1 MLKLLT
7 FLIAVFSFVLSDA
20 QICKPNP
27 NAAHTSKILF
37 KKKSIANDFDI
48 IFHHI
53 TITADPAFVNMK
65 GKVVTY
71 YKSKIANLNEV
82 NFDLD
87 DTMQIDSIINQ
98 RQLVPYSHS
107 NDILQITLNKNL
119 ILGEID
125 SVIIYYHG
133 DPTKS
138 KNRGYFVEKHGRDST
153 LAPIIWTL
161 SQPYG
166 AEDWWPC
173 KNTLDDKID
182 SLDFTIICP
191 KGNKAAS
198 NGLLV
203 EIDSSADSTI
213 SYTWQHRYPVVTY
226 LVAFAITNYKEYT
239 DTVRFSDGRTL
250 PILNYVY
257 PELLTDAQSKSPAIL
272 PVMQLFDSL
281 FGHYPFEQEK
291 YGHAQFS
298 RGGGM
303 EHQTM
308 SFMSSFDYD
317 LMAHELAHQWF
328 GDKITCNSWQDIW
341 LNEGFATYLTAL
353 CYDFLKPNEWVNY
366 IGQIKTDVL
375 KKNDGAV
382 FVADTN
388 NVGRIFD
395 GRLTYD
401 KGAMVLHM
409 LRLKLGDALFF
420 SAIKNY
426 ITQPNLVYSFSSTN
440 TFKTELEQH
449 SGQDL
454 NDFFAQWFYGEGY
467 PIFKIQWK
475 NNGTTQSIEI
485 SQQTSSPIT
494 NHFDIAVPLLFKGDG
509 FEQYVLIQSNDQ
521 NSTNYIEL
529 PKEASELIFDPYN
542 QILAKGHVISAG
554 SFDKNARIYPNP
566 AQSSVTFS
574 SPILAIL
581 QVELISPDGKTVL
594 KTNSFNDYSN
604 TQVLDISNLSPG
616 LYIYKCT
623 LSNSIGYGKLQ
634 IAVK

>member
-1 MLKLLT
+1 LKS
-7 FLIAVFSFVLSDA
+7 LILFVAVFSFMSADA
-20 QICKPNP
+20 QICKPNS
-27 NAAHTSKILF
+27 TSSAITGKSF
-37 KKKSIANDFDI
+37 KKKSADNIDI

-53 TITADPAFVNMK
+53 TITADPALVNMN
-65 GKVVTY
+65 GKVITHF
-71 YKSKIANLNEV
+71 KSKVAGLNSIT
-82 NFDLD
+82 FDLD
-87 DTMQIDSIINQ
+87 DTMHIDSIVHQ
-98 RQLVPYSHS
+98 YQVAQYSHA
-107 NDILQITLNKNL
+107 NDILQITLNTTLK
-119 ILGEID
+119 IGEID
-125 SVIIYYHG
+125 SVSIYYHG

-138 KNRGYFVEKHGRDST
+138 KNRGYFVEKHGRDTT

-166 AEDWWPC
+166 AQDWWPC

-182 SLDFTIICP
+182 SLDFTIVCP

-203 EIDSSADSTI
+203 TIDSSEIATI

-226 LVAFAITNYKEYT
+226 LVAFAITNYAEYT
-239 DTVRFSDGRTL
+239 DTVRFNDGRSL

-257 PELLTDAQSKSPAIL
+257 PELIADAQSKTPLIF

-281 FGHYPFEQEK
+281 FGAYPFEQEK

-303 EHQTM
+303 EHQTI
-308 SFMSSFDYD
+308 SFMSNFDYD

-366 IGQIKTDVL
+366 IGKIKTDVL

-382 FVADTN
+382 FVADTL

-409 LRLKLGDALFF
+409 LRLTLGDAVFF
-420 SAIKNY
+420 SALKNY
-426 ITQPNLVYSFSSTN
+426 INQPNLNYGFSSTN
-440 TFKTELEQH
+440 VFKAGLESF
-449 SGQDL
+449 SGKDL
-454 NDFFAQWFYGEGY
+454 NDFFAQWLYGEGY
-467 PIFKIQWK
+467 PIFTIQWK
-475 NNGTTQSIEI
+475 KNGTTQAIEI

-494 NHFDIAVPLLFKGDG
+494 NHFDIAVPLLFKGAG
-509 FEQYVLIQSNDQ
+509 FEQYALIQPNNQ
-521 NSTNYIEL
+521 NSTYYIDLPGEATEL
-529 PKEASELIFDPYN
+529 LFDPYN
-542 QILAKGHVISAG
+542 QILAKGSVISAG
-554 SFDKNARIYPNP
+554 SFDKNVKIYPNP
-566 AQSSVTFS
+566 AQNTVTFS
-574 SPILAIL
+574 SPNLAIL
-581 QVELISPDGKTVL
+581 NIELISTEGKKVL
-594 KTNSFNDYSN
+594 QTTSFDQYSN
-604 TQVLDISNLSPG
+604 TQIVDISNLSPG
-616 LYIYKCT
+616 LYIYKCE
-623 LSNSIGYGKLQ
+623 LSSGMGYGKLQ